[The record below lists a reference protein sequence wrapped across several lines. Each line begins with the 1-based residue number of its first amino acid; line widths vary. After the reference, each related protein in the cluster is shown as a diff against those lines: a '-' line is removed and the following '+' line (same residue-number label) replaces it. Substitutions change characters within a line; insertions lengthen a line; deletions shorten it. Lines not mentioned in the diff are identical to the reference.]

1 MFEMLKFKKAQLGI
15 IEAKFL
21 FIGLGIGLIV
31 GILVVVL
38 AAKNVIPLSFLKT
51 MACGAA
57 AKK

>member
-21 FIGLGIGLIV
+21 FIGLIIGLIAGV
-31 GILVVVL
+31 LLVVL
-38 AAKNVIPLSFLKT
+38 SAKGVIPLGFLKT

-57 AKK
+57 KK

>member
-21 FIGLGIGLIV
+21 MYGVIIGLV
-31 GILVVVL
+31 AGILLVIL
-38 AAKNVIPLSFLKT
+38 AAKGVIPLGFLKT

-57 AKK
+57 RK